1 MKKISILVGN
11 EASNLGLYYG
21 YWNWFF
27 FFKKILNDL
36 GFETIFFKRI
46 SNKFLESDYLFL
58 NSRIFPQKNGYADI
72 DELKR
77 IQKLN
82 SNLYWF
88 DMRDSAGTTQ
98 FEVLPFVKKY
108 IKKSFYKNKSLYLNQ
123 LEGGRFYSDYYIKKY
138 FINDNLKYESKNLD
152 EKFISKLVL
161 GWNIGVAF
169 LFDYLNYSS
178 ISYYNEL
185 IKLKFSS
192 EKTFSKRL
200 NNYSNWETDYNKL
213 DAICLMNTK
222 FSRNSVGFQRKL
234 LNEKVSKLKNLNLV
248 YNVRLNKKNYYQK
261 LRNSKVSLGAF
272 GWGEVC
278 YREFE
283 AIKCGSAI
291 LFPDMSYIETW
302 PNIYIE
308 NETYISYDLDFENF
322 EQKLKDLISNLKLR
336 KKLILNSQQILNNM
350 HTSLGR
356 DFFVKKVTE
365 IIS

>member
-36 GFETIFFKRI
+36 GYETIFFKRI
-46 SNKFLESDYLFL
+46 SKKFLESDYLFL
-58 NSRIFPQKNGYADI
+58 NSRIFPSKNGCVDI
-72 DELKR
+72 EELER
-77 IQKLN
+77 IKKIN
-82 SNLYWF
+82 GNLYWF

-108 IKKSFYKNKSLYLNQ
+108 IKKSFYKDKSLYMKKLD
-123 LEGGRFYSDYYIKKY
+123 GGRFYSDYYIKKY
-138 FINDNLKYESKNLD
+138 FIEDSVKYQSKLLD

-169 LFDYLNYSS
+169 LFDYLNHTS

-185 IKLKFSS
+185 IKFKFLN
-192 EKTFSKRL
+192 KRSFTKKL
-200 NNYSNWETDYNKL
+200 NNHSNWQNDNNKL

-234 LNEKVSKLKNLNLV
+234 LNEKISRLKNLNLV
-248 YNVRLNKKNYYQK
+248 YNLRLNKKKYYQK
-261 LRNSKVSLGAF
+261 LINSKVSLGAF

-291 LFPDMSYIETW
+291 LFPDMSNIETW

-308 NETYISYDLDFENF
+308 NETYISYNLDFQNF
-322 EQKLKDLISNLKLR
+322 EEKLYDLISNLKLR
-336 KKLILNSQQILNNM
+336 KKLVTNSQQILNDI

-356 DFFVKKVTE
+356 DFFVEKITE